1 MWNTYEFSAQ
11 KAVLKPA
18 QIQPGRVPITTCSYS
33 PDGRLIAGGLADG
46 SLQVWNASGK
56 MASAAVG
63 LILPPKQQKHIVNT
77 WAYSKSPKHVI
88 RGVRG
93 ISRQPSSFRL
103 QLRPRSVLG
112 LSSDVWLCVRRS

>member
-1 MWNTYEFSAQ
+1 MTRGRDECSFDGTIRLWNTYEFTAQ

-18 QIQPGRVPITTCSYS
+18 QIQPGRVAVTTCSYS
-33 PDGRLIAGGLADG
+33 PDGRLIAAGLADG

-88 RGVRG
+88 RGVRMH
-93 ISRQPSSFRL
+93 L
-103 QLRPRSVLG
+103 
-112 LSSDVWLCVRRS
+112 